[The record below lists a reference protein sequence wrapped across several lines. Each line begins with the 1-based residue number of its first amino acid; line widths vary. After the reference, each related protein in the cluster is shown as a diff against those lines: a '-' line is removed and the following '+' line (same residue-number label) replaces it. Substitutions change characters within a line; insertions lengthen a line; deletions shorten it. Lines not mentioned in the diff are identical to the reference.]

1 MTILFHKY
9 EGAGNDFVLLD
20 GRGALP
26 ELSPEFVALLC
37 NRRFGIGA
45 DGLMVVESAD
55 GYDFRMRYF
64 NADGYEGTMCG
75 NGGRCITLYAHLLGI
90 GGNVKRF
97 VACDGEHSAE
107 ILSGDGTAGRVRL
120 LMSDP
125 SAIKPYG
132 EGVLLN
138 TGSPHYVEIREDIA
152 LADMEVEG
160 AAIRYSEPLA
170 SQGGANVNFIEP
182 LGEGELSIRTYERG
196 VEAETLACGTGAT
209 AAALVAATT
218 LFPDSDH
225 IELTA
230 PGGELEVDFER
241 TEGGSFRNVRLTGP
255 ARLVFIGEW
264 KVEE

>member
-1 MTILFHKY
+1 MTISFHKY

-20 GRGALP
+20 GRSPLP

-75 NGGRCITLYAHLLGI
+75 NGGRCITLYVHLLGI
-90 GGNVKRF
+90 GGPVKRF
-97 VACDGEHSAE
+97 IACDGEHTAE
-107 ILSGDGTAGRVRL
+107 ILSGDGHSGRVRL
-120 LMSDP
+120 QMSDP
-125 SAIKPYG
+125 TPTEPYG
-132 EGVLLN
+132 EGLLLN
-138 TGSPHYVEIREDIA
+138 TGSPHYVEVREDIA
-152 LADMEVEG
+152 LIDVEAEG

-170 SQGGANVNFIEP
+170 SQGGANINFIEP
-182 LGEGELSIRTYERG
+182 LDEGELLIRTYERG

-209 AAALVAATT
+209 AAAIVAATT
-218 LFPDSDH
+218 LYPTLNH
-225 IELTA
+225 IELIA

-241 TEGGSFRNVRLTGP
+241 TPDGFRNVHLTGP
-255 ARLVFIGEW
+255 ARLAFSGEW
-264 KVEE
+264 TVE